1 VKKLLFLI
9 VKYANLS
16 RSCSCMSSRRS
27 SCIVK
32 LARTEL
38 KVVRFPRAVVWKNQ
52 APVRMA
58 LLIRER
64 RQKII
69 NNYSFERVLNVAVN
83 HCLSLE
89 QQETIKWSCTFAG
102 HCVTKFKEHCCKT
115 EVFNN
120 TVINNWKVNAART
133 EKKLLENRNT
143 NNYMRYS
150 WTSII
155 RTRWDHTK

>member
-1 VKKLLFLI
+1 
-9 VKYANLS
+9 
-16 RSCSCMSSRRS
+16 M
-27 SCIVK
+27 
-32 LARTEL
+32 
-38 KVVRFPRAVVWKNQ
+38 
-52 APVRMA
+52 RMA

-69 NNYSFERVLNVAVN
+69 NNYSFERVLNVAAN
-83 HCLSLE
+83 QCLSLE
-89 QQETIKWSCTFAG
+89 QQEIALSRAIALRSSKNT
-102 HCVTKFKEHCCKT
+102 CKT

-150 WTSII
+150 
-155 RTRWDHTK
+155 